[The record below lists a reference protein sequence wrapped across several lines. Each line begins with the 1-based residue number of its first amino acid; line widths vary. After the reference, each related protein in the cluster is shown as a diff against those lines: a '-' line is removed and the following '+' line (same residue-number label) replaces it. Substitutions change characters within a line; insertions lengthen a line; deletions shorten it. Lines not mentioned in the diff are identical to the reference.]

1 MLNVCLSLANL
12 MAVTPNNWG
21 LGDALALGVFATLI
35 LFGFAIWTAEREAE
49 TRRQEAAEQKRK
61 RLEREKRCDD
71 YLKGEGSRV
80 VCAAFDDDKFDASE
94 RVNQNNS
101 RDRKKQTTD
110 GRSRAFC
117 CAAFWTIV
125 AAGCWSAAS
134 LSTQN
139 ASRQEENVGDS
150 AVEEKAKDAKR
161 SWDEFHVE
169 IRDVADAE
177 GSRWKSASVFQ
188 DAESEWIETTGKVA
202 EEKPIGENKK
212 DAENGEDKTA
222 PTKLTFSANDGG
234 EKEAIPACRAV
245 SEAVVAAPG
254 FRRTVA
260 PTGELKSVEQIRAES
275 NLEIAAPSSSNSAYS
290 NDLRVDEGIGRASAE
305 NVVWQNRRLKSW
317 APTAAQSGQAA
328 ASAQPAQNWATA
340 QSGQP
345 AAFAQ
350 PAENLA
356 TAQSGQATAF
366 AQPAENLATAQ
377 SGQATAFAQPAE
389 NLATATA
396 QPAENL
402 ATATAQP
409 AQNLAAARV
418 VQSELAREFTPSVPL
433 IPFPSEERASSIA
446 SVRYEARAAEEEK
459 PLLERIDAEFLRIG
473 ERVQKSVLSIE
484 TLKRTKT
491 KSTKKTVETGC
502 GFLFQY
508 ADKVYLATN
517 MHVVKD
523 AATNKNVS
531 IFLPDR
537 TTIHPTKIL
546 TCADFDLAALEL
558 DPATL
563 PSDGSVSLCYFGDS
577 DELRVSNFVGTIG
590 NPFGL
595 RNTVTYGHVS
605 SLQRRKNEFT
615 TEGEQSLL
623 EYVQIDA
630 AINPGNSGGPL
641 YNSRGEVVGVVAA
654 IATTTGKSEG
664 VAFAIPINLALSV
677 LKSTIDAGGWSR
689 SRMGVEL
696 ETASRADFQGVVDW
710 PIKSG
715 SKIVGV
721 NANSPA
727 ERAGLRRGDVV
738 VEFDGEAIE
747 DDVHFARMIAI
758 ADVSKDASL
767 KFLRGARLLETSA
780 RLERP
785 VAK

>member
-21 LGDALALGVFATLI
+21 LGDALALGVVATLI
-35 LFGFAIWTAEREAE
+35 LFGFAILTAEREAE

-245 SEAVVAAPG
+245 SEAVVAASG
-254 FRRTVA
+254 FRRTVT

-328 ASAQPAQNWATA
+328 ASAQPA
-340 QSGQP
+340 
-345 AAFAQ
+345 
-350 PAENLA
+350 ENLA

-366 AQPAENLATAQ
+366 
-377 SGQATAFAQPAE
+377 
-389 NLATATA
+389 A

-641 YNSRGEVVGVVAA
+641 YNSRGEGVGVVAA